1 MRSFRLS
8 TVAAILAVV
17 VVSSACGQNSQGA
30 QNNANRAESPDPAAT
45 ADAGPVGE
53 SGQKRLELI
62 SQLPDV
68 VDQALPGVVGLS
80 TRRAVESDPHRFPF
94 GDHPFFRDMPFGQ
107 QPPEGQRRQRGGVGS
122 GVIVDEDGTI
132 VTNNHVVEGADDI
145 EVRFSERRRQFDATI
160 VGTDK
165 ATDLAVLK
173 LENPPEDLQ
182 PIPFGESGNLRLGQP
197 VVAIGNPFGLS
208 GSVTYGIV
216 SATGRQDV
224 GLADYEDFI
233 QTDAA
238 INPGNSGGALVNM
251 EGELIGINTAILS
264 RSGGYQGIGFAIPS
278 KMVRSVTRQLIDDG
292 EVERGHLGV
301 LIQDLS
307 PELAEAFDVPK
318 GTTGA
323 VVSRVQPD
331 SPGEEAG
338 LQQGDVI
345 VEFDGQSVES
355 ASGLR
360 NRVAHTPPGETVE
373 LKIIRQGNARSV
385 EVELGALEGGGG
397 GPHERDKQ
405 GMLEGLVLGPVDQQA
420 REEFEIPA
428 EFEQGIVVRDI
439 TPGSPASR
447 SGLRPGDVILEVNRQ
462 EVASTEDLTG
472 AYQQADRRILLL
484 VYRDQGTLFLAIP
497 KVER

>member
-1 MRSFRLS
+1 MQSIRLS
-8 TVAAILAVV
+8 TVAAILVLFVAP
-17 VVSSACGQNSQGA
+17 SACAQNSQGA
-30 QNNANRAESPDPAAT
+30 QNDANRTESPDPAAR
-45 ADAGPVGE
+45 ADAGSVGK
-53 SGQKRLELI
+53 SSQKRLEII
-62 SQLPDV
+62 SQLPGV

-80 TRRAVESDPHRFPF
+80 TRRVVESDPHRFPF
-94 GDHPFFRDMPFGQ
+94 GDHPFFRNMPFGQ
-107 QPPEGQRRQRGGVGS
+107 KRPEGQQRQQRGIGS
-122 GVIVDEDGTI
+122 GVIVDKDGTI
-132 VTNNHVVEGADDI
+132 VTNNHVVEGADEI
-145 EVRFSERRRQFDATI
+145 KVRLSDHRQQLDAKI
-160 VGTDK
+160 IGSDK

-182 PIPFGESGNLRLGQP
+182 PLPFGNSGNLRLGQP

-278 KMVRSVTRQLIDDG
+278 KMVRSVTRQLVEKG
-292 EVERGHLGV
+292 EVQRGHLGV

-307 PELAEAFDVPK
+307 PELAEAFDVPE
-318 GTTGA
+318 GTAGA
-323 VVSRVQPD
+323 VVSRVQPE
-331 SPGEEAG
+331 SPAEEAG
-338 LQQGDVI
+338 LQQGDVLI
-345 VEFDGQSVES
+345 EFDGKPVES
-355 ASGLR
+355 ATGLR

-373 LKIIRQGNARSV
+373 LQVIRDGNRQTL
-385 EVELGALEGGGG
+385 EVELGTLQGAGG
-397 GPHERDKQ
+397 GPRELEKQ
-405 GMLEGLVLGPVDQQA
+405 GMLKGLVLGPVDQQA
-420 REEFEIPA
+420 REEFELPDEID
-428 EFEQGIVVRDI
+428 QGIVVRKVK
-439 TPGSPASR
+439 PGSPASR

-462 EVASTEDLTG
+462 EVASIEDLTG

-497 KVER
+497 KVDR

>member
-1 MRSFRLS
+1 MRSVRLS
-8 TVAAILAVV
+8 TVAAILAILVTQ
-17 VVSSACGQNSQGA
+17 SACTQNSQGA
-30 QNNANRAESPDPAAT
+30 SKDADRAESPPPSAT
-45 ADAGPVGE
+45 ADAGSVGE
-53 SGQKRLELI
+53 SSHKRLELI

-80 TRRAVESDPHRFPF
+80 TRRVVESDPHRFPF

-107 QPPEGQRRQRGGVGS
+107 QRPEGQQRQQRGIGS
-122 GVIVDEDGTI
+122 GVVVDEDGTI
-132 VTNNHVVEGADDI
+132 VTNNHVVEGADEI
-145 EVRFSERRRQFDATI
+145 EVRFSNRRQQFDAEI
-160 VGTDK
+160 VGSDK

-173 LENPPEDLQ
+173 LEDPPEDLQ
-182 PIPFGESGNLRLGQP
+182 PLPFGESGDLQLGQP

-278 KMVRSVTRQLIDDG
+278 KMVRSVTRQLIEHG
-292 EVERGHLGV
+292 EVQRGHLGV

-307 PELAEAFDVPK
+307 PELAEAFGVPE

-323 VVSRVQPD
+323 VVSRVQPE
-331 SPGEEAG
+331 SPAEEAG

-345 VEFDGQSVES
+345 VEFDGTPVES
-355 ASGLR
+355 SSGLR
-360 NRVAHTPPGETVE
+360 NRVAHTPPGETIE
-373 LKIIRQGNARSV
+373 LQIIRDRDQQTL
-385 EVELGALEGGGG
+385 EVEPGTLQGAGG
-397 GPHERDKQ
+397 GPRQLEKQ
-405 GMLEGLVLGPVDQQA
+405 GMLKGLVLGPVDRQA
-420 REEFEIPA
+420 REEFELPDQID
-428 EFEQGIVVRDI
+428 QGIVVRDI
-439 TPGSPASR
+439 EPGSPASR

-462 EVASTEDLTG
+462 EVASVEQLTR

>member
-1 MRSFRLS
+1 MRSVRLS
-8 TVAAILAVV
+8 TVTAIIALFFVQAA
-17 VVSSACGQNSQGA
+17 CTQNSQGT
-30 QNNANRAESPDPAAT
+30 QNEADRGESPDPAAT
-45 ADAGPVGE
+45 ADVGSAGE
-53 SGQKRLELI
+53 SGQTRLELI
-62 SQLPDV
+62 SHLPDV

-80 TRRAVESDPHRFPF
+80 TRRVVESDPHRFPF
-94 GDHPFFRDMPFGQ
+94 GDHPFFRDMPFDQ
-107 QPPEGQRRQRGGVGS
+107 QRPEGQQRQQSGIGS
-122 GVIVDEDGTI
+122 GVVVDKDGTI
-132 VTNNHVVEGADDI
+132 VTNNHVVEGADEI
-145 EVRFSERRRQFDATI
+145 KVRFSDRRQQFDAEI
-160 VGTDK
+160 VGADK
-165 ATDLAVLK
+165 ATDLAVLR

-182 PIPFGESGNLRLGQP
+182 PLPFGESGDLRLGQP

-278 KMVRSVTRQLIDDG
+278 KMVRSVTRQLVDDG

-307 PELAEAFDVPK
+307 PELAEAFDVPE

-331 SPGEEAG
+331 SPAEEAG

-345 VEFDGQSVES
+345 VEFDGKPVES
-355 ASGLR
+355 AGSLR
-360 NRVAHTPPGETVE
+360 NRVAHTPPNETVE
-373 LKIIRQGNARSV
+373 LQIIREGDEQTL
-385 EVELGALEGGGG
+385 EVELGTLQGAGG
-397 GPHERDKQ
+397 GPRALGKQ
-405 GMLEGLVLGPVDQQA
+405 GMLKGLVLGPVDDQA
-420 REEFEIPA
+420 REEFELPDEIQ
-428 EFEQGIVVRDI
+428 QGIVVRDI
-439 TPGSPASR
+439 EPGSPASQ

-462 EVASTEDLTG
+462 EVTSIEGLTR
-472 AYQQADRRILLL
+472 AYDQADRRILLL
-484 VYRDQGTLFLAIP
+484 VYRDRGTLFLAIP